1 MAFAFLPEIV
11 AAGVALVA
19 TKAGDKLRAPTVDH
33 RPCAQAQTS
42 NVVWSYEES
51 STPRQAPDRAEQQG
65 GWFPVRRD
73 KTC

>member
-1 MAFAFLPEIV
+1 MTFAFLPEIAAV
-11 AAGVALVA
+11 AVALA
-19 TKAGDKLRAPTVDH
+19 AAKAGDKLRAPTVDR

-42 NVVWSYEES
+42 NVVWSYEETA
-51 STPRQAPDRAEQQG
+51 TPQQAPVHAEQRG